1 MNLKF
6 LLRAVPTMLLC
17 ATISATLAASKAAD
31 AASPAVSP
39 AASTADTGAKAAKR
53 KISPDAIKK
62 ARLTMLKN
70 QVDLTSDQETKA
82 KPIID
87 KYVDDREAAKG
98 DRAKLVDLKN
108 KYDSD
113 INAILTPEQQKKLTA
128 SKAARVEKIK
138 AAKAAKA
145 ATTASPAA
153 SPAKSS
159 Q

>member
-17 ATISATLAASKAAD
+17 ATISATLAASQAAD

-39 AASTADTGAKAAKR
+39 AASTADTGAKGAKR

-87 KYVDDREAAKG
+87 KYVDDRETAKG
-98 DRAKLVDLKN
+98 ETAKLVDLKN

-153 SPAKSS
+153 SPAKSN